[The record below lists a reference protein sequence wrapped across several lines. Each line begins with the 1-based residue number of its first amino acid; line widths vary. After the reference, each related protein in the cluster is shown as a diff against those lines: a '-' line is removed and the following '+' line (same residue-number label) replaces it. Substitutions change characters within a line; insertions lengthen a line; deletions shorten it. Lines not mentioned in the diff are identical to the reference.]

1 LSPDGWFYEGRE
13 QSYVKHE
20 VLKRYLERFAIIVG
34 KFSPGITYVD
44 CFSGP
49 WRSRDEEA
57 FQDTS
62 FGIAISALRKAN
74 EAVEKTFH
82 KKLKI
87 RCFFVEENAAAYK
100 KLRAFADGIADAEIT
115 AVNGTF
121 EANIPAILDFV
132 KAGGT
137 AFPFFF
143 IDPTG
148 WTGFAL
154 DRIKPLL
161 QQQPSEVLIN
171 FMTAH
176 IKRFV
181 EAPEKQRQEEFEQ
194 LFGSASFRE
203 EISAVSDLRDREDL
217 LLSRYMEAVRTAGG
231 FQFACASTVLHPVR
245 EHTHFHLVYCTRD
258 PKGVDVFKGA
268 DKKAMEA
275 MEEIRAKAQQDA
287 RIKGSGN
294 LELFGAKEMKKTMGH
309 YGFLRDRYTSLAK
322 KYVKGMLEKDKEV
335 PYDRA
340 WAVAMRL
347 PMVWESDLK
356 LWIEAW
362 ETKGRIGIEGLRG
375 KARVPKRGAGLVL
388 VWKA

>member
-1 LSPDGWFYEGRE
+1 LSTEGWLYEGRE
-13 QSYVKHE
+13 QSFVKHE
-20 VLKRYLERFAIIVG
+20 ILKRYLEQFAIIVG

-49 WRSRDEEA
+49 WRNRDDEE

-62 FGIAISALRKAN
+62 FGHAITVLRRAR

-82 KKLKI
+82 KKLAI
-87 RCFFVEENAAAYK
+87 RCFFVEENASAYK
-100 KLRAFADGIADAEIT
+100 KLKTFADTIDDAEVQT
-115 AVNGTF
+115 VNGTF
-121 EANIPAILDFV
+121 EASIPSIVQFV
-132 KAGGT
+132 KTGGR

-154 DRIKPLL
+154 NSIKPLL
-161 QQQPSEVLIN
+161 QQRPSEALIN

-176 IKRFV
+176 IRRFV
-181 EAPEKQRQEEFEQ
+181 EAPERQRQEEFEQ

-203 EISAVSDLRDREDL
+203 ELAAVKDLRDREDL
-217 LLSRYMEAVRTAGG
+217 LLSRYMKAVRLAGG

-245 EHTHFHLVYCTRD
+245 EHTHFHLVYFTRD
-258 PKGVDVFKGA
+258 PKGVEVFKNA

-275 MEEIRAKAQQDA
+275 MEQVRAEAQQQA

-294 LELFGAKEMKKTMGH
+294 LELFGAAQVKKTTGH
-309 YGFLRDRYTSLAK
+309 YDFLRDRYTSLARG
-322 KYVKGMLEKDKEV
+322 YVKEKLEKDKRLA
-335 PYDRA
+335 YDKG
-340 WAVAMRL
+340 WEIAMRL

-356 LWIEAW
+356 NWIESW
-362 ETKGRIGIEGLRG
+362 VEGGRVVIEGLKG
-375 KARVPKRGAGLVL
+375 KARRPRRGEGHSL
-388 VWKA
+388 VWKG